1 VTDGY
6 IWAVV
11 IGMGVS
17 NYALRLLPIA
27 LLSRLELPRPILRW
41 LSFIPVSVL
50 AALVTVEVLRPNGSW
65 LPLDANPFLFAA
77 VPTAYVFYKTHSLL
91 GATLAGIALFVA
103 FRTLIG

>member
-1 VTDGY
+1 MTDGY
-6 IWAVV
+6 IWAVI

-27 LLSRLELPRPILRW
+27 VLSRLELPPPVLRW

-50 AALVTVEVLRPNGSW
+50 AALVAVEVLRPNGAW
-65 LPLDANPFLFAA
+65 LPLSANPYLYAA
-77 VPTAYVFYKTHSLL
+77 LPTAYVFRKTRSFL

-103 FRTLIG
+103 FRALLG

>member
-1 VTDGY
+1 MTDGY
-6 IWAVV
+6 IWAVI

-27 LLSRLELPRPILRW
+27 VLSRLELPRPVLRW

-65 LPLDANPFLFAA
+65 LPLDANPYLYAA
-77 VPTAYVFYKTHSLL
+77 VPTAYVFYKTRSFL
-91 GATLAGIALFVA
+91 GATLAGIALFVT
-103 FRTLIG
+103 FRALLG